1 MAAAAAPHFV
11 LVPLPA
17 PGHMLP
23 MLDLARLLATHGARA
38 TVVLTPANAA
48 RHRNVLDHAARA
60 GLAVDFAE
68 LAFPAGTALPRG
80 CESFDVLADWSHFAA
95 LYDALSLLADPLEAR
110 LRSSSATL
118 PDCLV
123 CNSCC
128 PWTAPVAARLGV
140 AKRVVFQ
147 GPSAFYLLAARNL
160 DARGA
165 FGGGADDD
173 REPVEVPD
181 FPVRGVVVNRMT
193 SRGLFQ
199 WPGPLQKLRQGT
211 VDAEA
216 TADGLVFNTCAAV
229 EGAFAEHYAAALGK
243 RLWAVGPLCLVGG
256 TAGGADAGAGTD
268 VVSWLDS
275 RQAASVLYVSFGSV
289 ARLFPAQVAELAAG
303 LEASRRPFVWAAKE
317 TAAAIDA
324 EFEERV
330 KGRGLVVRGW
340 APQMAILAH
349 PAVGGFLTHCGW
361 SSVQESLVHGV
372 PMLTWPQ
379 FVDQFMNE
387 ALVVDVLGVG
397 VRSGASVPATHVA
410 VVKPGEVLEVQVWRD
425 GVERAVAE
433 LMDEGPAAEASRAKA
448 KELGVKMRTA
458 MAEGGSSEA
467 EVNDLVRHV
476 TEIAKKRETGDMARQ
491 RGNVGVRSAP
501 SPINN
506 DEMTH
511 FGEWTTSSVGRAA
524 AGR

>member
-1 MAAAAAPHFV
+1 MAAAAPHFV

-48 RHRNVLDHAARA
+48 RHRAVLDHAAHA
-60 GLAVDFAE
+60 GLPVDFAE
-68 LAFPAGTALPRG
+68 LAFPAGTALPHG
-80 CESFDVLADWSHFAA
+80 CESFDVLVDWSHFA
-95 LYDALSLLADPLEAR
+95 ALSLLADPLEAR
-110 LRSSSATL
+110 LRSSATL

-123 CNSCC
+123 CDSCC

-243 RLWAVGPLCLVGG
+243 RLWAVGPLCLV
-256 TAGGADAGAGTD
+256 GTD

-410 VVKPGEVLEVQVWRD
+410 LVKPGEVLEVQVWRD

-467 EVNDLVRHV
+467 EVNDLVRRV
-476 TEIAKKRETGDMARQ
+476 TEIAKKREIGDMARQ
-491 RGNVGVRSAP
+491 RGNVDSRPKIILIKVP
-501 SPINN
+501 LPCTKNTQI
-506 DEMTH
+506 TH
-511 FGEWTTSSVGRAA
+511 QA
-524 AGR
+524 

>member
-1 MAAAAAPHFV
+1 MAAAPHFV

-48 RHRNVLDHAARA
+48 RHRAALDDAARA

-95 LYDALSLLADPLEAR
+95 LYDALSLLAAPLEAR
-110 LRSSSATL
+110 LRPSSASL

-123 CNSCC
+123 CDSCC

-140 AKRVVFQ
+140 AVRVVFQ

-165 FGGGADDD
+165 FGADEDDD

-181 FPVRGVVVNRMT
+181 FPVLGLVVNRMT

-243 RLWAVGPLCLVGG
+243 RLWAVGPLCLG
-256 TAGGADAGAGTD
+256 GGAVAAAGTD
-268 VVSWLDS
+268 VVSWLDA
-275 RQAASVLYVSFGSV
+275 RQAASVLYVSFGRV

-303 LEASRRPFVWAAKE
+303 LEASRRPF
-317 TAAAIDA
+317 
-324 EFEERV
+324 
-330 KGRGLVVRGW
+330 
-340 APQMAILAH
+340 
-349 PAVGGFLTHCGW
+349 
-361 SSVQESLVHGV
+361 ESLVHGV

-387 ALVVDVLGVG
+387 VLVVDVLGVG

-410 VVKPGEVLEVQVWRD
+410 LVEPGEMLEVQVWRD
-425 GVERAVAE
+425 GVQRAVGE
-433 LMDEGPAAEASRAKA
+433 LMDEAPVAVARRAKA
-448 KELGVKMRTA
+448 KELGIKMRAA

-467 EVNDLVRHV
+467 EVKDLIRHV
-476 TEIAKKRETGDMARQ
+476 TEVAK
-491 RGNVGVRSAP
+491 RGRCRPVNTLTFSCLK
-501 SPINN
+501 N
-506 DEMTH
+506 
-511 FGEWTTSSVGRAA
+511 
-524 AGR
+524 

>member
-1 MAAAAAPHFV
+1 MAAAPHFV

-48 RHRNVLDHAARA
+48 RHRAVLDHAARA

-68 LAFPAGTALPRG
+68 LAFPAGTVLPHG
-80 CESFDVLADWSHFAA
+80 CESFDVLSDWSHFAA
-95 LYDALSLLADPLEAR
+95 LYDALSLLAGPLEAR
-110 LRSSSATL
+110 LRSWASL

-123 CNSCC
+123 CDSCC
-128 PWTAPVAARLGV
+128 PWTAAVAARLGV
-140 AKRVVFQ
+140 AARVVFQ

-165 FGGGADDD
+165 FGGDEDDD

-243 RLWAVGPLCLVGG
+243 RLWAVGPLCLGG
-256 TAGGADAGAGTD
+256 GGGGAVAAAGTD
-268 VVSWLDS
+268 VVSWLDA

-349 PAVGGFLTHCGW
+349 P
-361 SSVQESLVHGV
+361 SLVHGV

-410 VVKPGEVLEVQVWRD
+410 LVKPGEVLEVQVWRD

-433 LMDEGPAAEASRAKA
+433 LMDEGPAAEARRAKA
-448 KELGVKMRTA
+448 KELGIKMRAA

-491 RGNVGVRSAP
+491 RGNVGL
-501 SPINN
+501 
-506 DEMTH
+506 
-511 FGEWTTSSVGRAA
+511 
-524 AGR
+524 